1 MDKITRDYPIISKP
15 QREQKQ
21 VAAYLS
27 NRPKGNYTNEEISG
41 IIVPAYYEQG
51 LWVGVDPVVAI
62 VQMIHETGYLSSWWS
77 ARPRRNPAGIGVT
90 GQMKQN
96 ITIAEKESGA
106 WAYDGDLKIWKKG
119 MSFANW
125 TDESIP
131 AHIARLL
138 GYAIKPEN
146 MTKEQKA
153 FYDKYT
159 AARPL
164 PPRVQG
170 CAPTLAGL
178 EGTWAVPGK
187 GYADR
192 LAAYYTNI
200 EVSAEQE

>member
-1 MDKITRDYPIISKP
+1 MEPITRDYSIIATP
-15 QREQKQ
+15 QRTQQQ
-21 VAAYLS
+21 VAAYMHS
-27 NRPKGNYTNEEISG
+27 RPRANYTNEEIST
-41 IIVPAYYEQG
+41 IIIPAYFEQG
-51 LWVGVDPVVAI
+51 LRVGVDPVVAI

-90 GQMKQN
+90 GQMKKSL
-96 ITIAEKESGA
+96 TFTEKESEE

-119 MSFANW
+119 MSFSNW

-138 GYAIKPEN
+138 GYAIKQEN
-146 MTKEQKA
+146 MTKEQKE
-153 FYDKYT
+153 YCTKHT

-192 LAAYYTNI
+192 LAGYYNAI
-200 EVSAEQE
+200 AKE